1 MQFFIRSAPYMR
13 AKWDERVK
21 VNMWV
26 LWWGEGYVVWKGG
39 GHVINGKTEDS
50 SMEERERERTA
61 GSTIQPPAAP
71 KRPNSGDLK
80 LVIKRF
86 SP

>member
-50 SMEERERERTA
+50 SMEERERER
-61 GSTIQPPAAP
+61 G
-71 KRPNSGDLK
+71 RPEVLYSHRPHLS
-80 LVIKRF
+80 VRIREI
-86 SP
+86 